1 MHNEYL
7 HPYIF
12 SGFSAR
18 TARLCFM
25 VKFVHWFH
33 AHAQLCSYLSFT
45 DETHFSCDEM
55 IYIRSTHLWAVE
67 NLRMTVKSIIGNQ
80 LIGP

>member
-1 MHNEYL
+1 VDSVPELPDYVSWLNL
-7 HPYIF
+7 FI
-12 SGFSAR
+12 GFMNMLNCAV
-18 TARLCFM
+18 T
-25 VKFVHWFH
+25 FH
-33 AHAQLCSYLSFT
+33 FT
-45 DETHFSCDEM
+45 GETYFSCDEM